1 MAKVDWT
8 PEARNVGEP
17 GIYNFEI
24 EAADIKMG
32 EKSGYEYISLRMRC
46 VDDRSISIFDTLSFS
61 PKAKGI
67 LQAKLS
73 ALGMKDVETIE
84 PEMFPG
90 RRIKVATKLEE
101 DHKGDMRLIAD
112 IKAKGSKAGY
122 FAADDFHSPTIKP
135 TDVKQSGAFADFSD
149 DVPFARLRGI
159 V

>member
-1 MAKVDWT
+1 MPRVDWS

-24 EAADIKMG
+24 ETADMKTS
-32 EKSGYEYISLRMRC
+32 EKSGFEYINLRMRC
-46 VDDRSISIFDTLSFS
+46 IDDRSISIFDTLSFS

-73 ALGMKDVETIE
+73 ALGLKDAENIE

-101 DHKGDMRLIAD
+101 DYKGEMRLIAD
-112 IKAKGSKAGY
+112 IKAPGSKAGY
-122 FAADDFHSPTIKP
+122 FAAPENLAP
-135 TDVKQSGAFADFSD
+135 GVKHSGALADFD
-149 DVPFARLRGI
+149 DDIPF
-159 V
+159 

>member
-1 MAKVDWT
+1 MKVDWS

-24 EAADIKMG
+24 ETADMKTS
-32 EKSGYEYISLRMRC
+32 EKSGFEYINLRMRC
-46 VDDRSISIFDTLSFS
+46 IDDRSISIFDTLSFS

-73 ALGMKDVETIE
+73 ALGLKDAENIE

-101 DHKGDMRLIAD
+101 DYKGEMRLIAD
-112 IKAKGSKAGY
+112 IKAPGSKAGY
-122 FAADDFHSPTIKP
+122 FAAPENSAPA
-135 TDVKQSGAFADFSD
+135 VKQSGALADFD
-149 DVPFARLRGI
+149 DDIPF
-159 V
+159 